1 MPETI
6 AERLRRAARC
16 LARDESGA
24 SAIEYAIIASL
35 IFLVIVSTLTA
46 IGPKLSAIFTNAAT
60 NM

>member
-6 AERLRRAARC
+6 AERLRRAARR

-24 SAIEYAIIASL
+24 TAIEYAIIASL
-35 IFLVIVSTLTA
+35 IFLVIVSAVTA
-46 IGPKLSAIFTNAAT
+46 IGPKLNGIFSSAAG